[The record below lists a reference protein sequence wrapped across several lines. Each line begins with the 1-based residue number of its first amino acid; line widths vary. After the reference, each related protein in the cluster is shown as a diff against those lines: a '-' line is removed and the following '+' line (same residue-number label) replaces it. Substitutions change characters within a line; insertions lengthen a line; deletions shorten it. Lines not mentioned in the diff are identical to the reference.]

1 MALNWTGGLLFA
13 SEDDDFYWT
22 SIEGLAWPP
31 CNPTFVFVL
40 SFFWKYKK
48 YFICLILQK
57 MWNYFLNINI
67 NIQSRCA
74 A

>member
-22 SIEGLAWPP
+22 SIVGWPGHHV
-31 CNPTFVFVL
+31 TQR
-40 SFFWKYKK
+40 SFLFSLFWKYRK